1 MPLLLRDG
9 SRLLLGDLDLTLKFD
24 SHISLGVNHPLSAPP
39 PPASAHAVQGSGIVP
54 QPNEISGIVPQPIG
68 IHARDPLDDP
78 LLPLPRQAGHELDGK
93 PVYDAVA
100 PAPGLKDSP
109 RTIQRSRARCF
120 PVRTSKG
127 APAVSVSSSVD
138 PGSELHV
145 LEVQAAERNAGVEV
159 DRLDAMPKVQE
170 GRTASC
176 CGSLSTAQLVGLA
189 LLVVFV
195 IATAVGAGIL
205 IGKFAIA

>member
-24 SHISLGVNHPLSAPP
+24 SDISLGVNHPLSAPP

-54 QPNEISGIVPQPIG
+54 QPNG
-68 IHARDPLDDP
+68 IHTRDPLDDA

-109 RTIQRSRARCF
+109 REIQGDQARCF

-127 APAVSVSSSVD
+127 ARALSVGSGVD

-145 LEVQAAERNAGVEV
+145 LEVQAAERTAGVEV
-159 DRLDAMPKVQE
+159 DPLDAMPKVQE

-176 CGSLSTAQLVGLA
+176 CGSLSTARLVGLA